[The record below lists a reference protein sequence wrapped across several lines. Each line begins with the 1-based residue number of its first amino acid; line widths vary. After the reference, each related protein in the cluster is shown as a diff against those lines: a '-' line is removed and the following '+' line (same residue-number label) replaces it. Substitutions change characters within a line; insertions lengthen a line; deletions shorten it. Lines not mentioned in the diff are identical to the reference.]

1 MLKSVAARVLVLAR
15 RNLGMLEITGS
26 VSTQLRRQRL
36 LGASELIVLSC
47 LSASPLQAQDWMGGV
62 SPWSDFSNPMAPS
75 IPTSPMGPQA
85 LSPWSSYSAP
95 MTQSPWSSSP
105 SSYGSPFGN
114 QWPGQAAFPTPSSQ
128 PPYSRWPTPYSGQ
141 PGACPDTQPVDSHQ
155 PDLTGHWRG
164 SGGESVEVQR
174 NYARIWGGQDKPCN
188 CIFFLVGQRLIAY
201 SPDTDVV
208 RKYWYQSGG
217 NNQFTLIDESGNVM
231 TYQRT
236 R

>member
-1 MLKSVAARVLVLAR
+1 MAR
-15 RNLGMLEITGS
+15 RHIGMLGTTGS
-26 VSTQLRRQRL
+26 LSPRPFRQRL
-36 LGASELIVLSC
+36 PGTAGLIVLSC
-47 LSASPLQAQDWMGGV
+47 LTAAPLQAQDWAGGV
-62 SPWSDFSNPMAPS
+62 SPWSNFTNPMSPS
-75 IPTSPMGPQA
+75 ALASPMGPQA
-85 LSPWSSYSAP
+85 LSPWSSYPAP
-95 MTQSPWSSSP
+95 MTQSPWSSFP
-105 SSYGSPFGN
+105 STYGRPFGN
-114 QWPGQAAFPTPSSQ
+114 QWPGESSFPTPYSQ
-128 PPYSRWPTPYSGQ
+128 PPYSPWQTPYSGQ
-141 PGACPDTQPVDSHQ
+141 SQTCPDTQFADSHQ
-155 PDLTGHWRG
+155 PDLTGLWRG